1 MTVLDVRLD
10 DFELQVD
17 VDVIHWPLPERVNAM
32 PEDCYPAE
40 EGMLEW
46 NILNVYANNMEGLDI
61 DDFASAVQ
69 SPEFEML
76 LWEAIGKETIY

>member
-1 MTVLDVRLD
+1 MTVLNVKLD
-10 DFELQVD
+10 DFELLVD

>member
-1 MTVLDVRLD
+1 MTVLNVKLD

-46 NILNVYANNMEGLDI
+46 NILSVSANNTEGLDI
-61 DDFASAVQ
+61 DDFANAVQ
-69 SPEFEML
+69 SSNFEVL
-76 LWEAIGKETIY
+76 LWEAIARETIY